1 MRLLDDF
8 FAPAS
13 VTAREAFTV
22 AELSACALDGE
33 LFGVDAAYILCDW
46 PSDFIS
52 RARIVVS
59 RVDER
64 CVVAGW
70 SAAWVHDAVA
80 QPPAQHTVALRD
92 GLRIR
97 LSPDRRY
104 GIAQMSFDQSDVMGP
119 VGAFVTTPLR
129 TAIDLARFVSQDSR
143 LDDVLVALMRRAQAT
158 SKDVRDVLNRGTNL
172 PYKQRAYRRLE
183 AALAAVVNETVLGF
197 CRSTVV

>member
-8 FAPAS
+8 LAPSS
-13 VTAREAFTV
+13 VSARETFTV

-33 LFGVDAAYILCDW
+33 LFPVDAVYVFCDL
-46 PSDFIS
+46 PSDVTS
-52 RARIVVS
+52 RARIVIS

-70 SAAWVHDAVA
+70 SAAWVHDAIDR
-80 QPPAQHTVALRD
+80 PPAHHTVALRD

-104 GIAQMSFDQSDVMGP
+104 GIAQMSFDKSDVMG
-119 VGAFVTTPLR
+119 VIGAHVTTPLR

-143 LDDVLVALMRRAQAT
+143 LDDVLVALMRCAQAT
-158 SKDVRDVLNRGTNL
+158 ARDVRKVLNRGTNL
-172 PYKQRAYRRLE
+172 PYKQRAYRRLG
-183 AALAAVVNETVLGF
+183 AALATLENARGRSF
-197 CRSTVV
+197 SRSTSV